1 MRCDQITP
9 YLPGYAGGDLRPD
22 TARIVAKHV
31 EGCQTCTAD
40 LGRLERV
47 QTALATIAER
57 EIEAPAYLVDAIL
70 EQTAEHPRRRVL
82 APMLPLPLEEVARVV
97 SDHREA
103 IASAAGTALVAAGA
117 AYALWRVVRG
127 SRATQ
132 PATS

>member
-31 EGCQTCTAD
+31 AGCRSCTAD
-40 LGRLERV
+40 LARLERV
-47 QTALATIAER
+47 QTGLSVIAEG
-57 EIEAPAYLVDAIL
+57 EIVPPAYLVDAIL
-70 EQTAEHPRRRVL
+70 EQTAEHPRRRLL
-82 APMLPLPLEEVARVV
+82 APMLPLPVEEVARVV
-97 SDHREA
+97 ADHREA

-127 SRATQ
+127 SRAAQ